1 MERFS
6 NVISRVFDPF
16 VMLAVLFGLLFYQTA
31 IFVPAF
37 LSMIILPFFL
47 FIAAWKT
54 KFISNWDVSDRRERP
69 KVLWTIFAIEVV
81 SSIVLK
87 TSLTVPVLAALF
99 GFTIITH
106 FWKMSGHTMTAALT
120 TGLIVARFGWTWWP
134 TLLIVPLVGWARV
147 ATKNHTIMQVV
158 SGAAYSWFL
167 LVLLDNWII
176 S

>member
-1 MERFS
+1 MVLLA

-16 VMLAVLFGLLFYQTA
+16 VMLAALFGILFYRTP

-37 LSMIILPFFL
+37 LLMVLLPFFL
-47 FIAAWKT
+47 CILALKT
-54 KFISNWDVSDRRERP
+54 KFIKDWDLSDRRQRP

-106 FWKMSGHTMTAALT
+106 FWKMSGHTMAAALT

-134 TLLIVPLVGWARV
+134 VLLIVPLVSWARV
-147 ATKNHTIMQVV
+147 VTKNHSVSQVIA
-158 SGAAYSWFL
+158 GALYSWGLVAL
-167 LVLLDNWII
+167 L
-176 S
+176 